1 MEVAGGRPRGGS
13 CLGAD
18 PSLPSAGLRGGSG
31 GGGGGCSIPPPPPPG
46 AAAGPGETERRGRR
60 GEEAALPQPSS
71 ARTCSVARP
80 ARTPARAQG
89 APQKPG
95 ARLAAE
101 VTWGRRRRGPE
112 RAGAAGA
119 DGDRAL
125 RAEWGA
131 TRAHGGV
138 PTGRGGDARALPCSE
153 GGGGAGE
160 GARGGAAKRGPP
172 PAPAILFLPG
182 PGSRAAKP
190 RPPRALLLARLEE
203 SSASGRSLWAPG
215 FPLDRQV
222 GKPIRAR
229 LSAPAPSFGGARFF
243 CEGRA
248 RRQSV
253 VRSPSGVRG
262 DVSLLSPSGVGAVKN
277 VLEEAP
283 LSRGRDLVW
292 GSYLVFLSL
301 PCGVQGGLG
310 PVVENSPLGGE
321 GEVGELGFRGRSGRL
336 WRGCWGYE
344 GVCVR

>member
-112 RAGAAGA
+112 RVGAAGA
-119 DGDRAL
+119 DGDGAL
-125 RAEWGA
+125 RAEGGA
-131 TRAHGGV
+131 HEGV

-190 RPPRALLLARLEE
+190 RPPRARLLARLEE
-203 SSASGRSLWAPG
+203 SSASGRPLWAPG

-253 VRSPSGVRG
+253 VRSSSGLRG

-310 PVVENSPLGGE
+310 PVVENSPLGSE
-321 GEVGELGFRGRSGRL
+321 GEVGELGFRGR
-336 WRGCWGYE
+336 
-344 GVCVR
+344 

>member
-18 PSLPSAGLRGGSG
+18 PSLPSAGLRGGS

-60 GEEAALPQPSS
+60 GEEAALPQPGR
-71 ARTCSVARP
+71 ARTSSVARP

-89 APQKPG
+89 GPQKPG
-95 ARLAAE
+95 ARPAAE
-101 VTWGRRRRGPE
+101 VTWGRQRRGPE

-125 RAEWGA
+125 RTEGGA
-131 TRAHGGV
+131 ARAHRGV

-172 PAPAILFLPG
+172 PAPAILFLSG
-182 PGSRAAKP
+182 PSSRAAKP
-190 RPPRALLLARLEE
+190 RPPRALLLVRLEK
-203 SSASGRSLWAPG
+203 SSASGRPLWAPG

-222 GKPIRAR
+222 GQPMRAR
-229 LSAPAPSFGGARFF
+229 LPAPAHSFGGASFF

-253 VRSPSGVRG
+253 VRSPSGLWGRRF
-262 DVSLLSPSGVGAVKN
+262 SPSSFGGRGGEDCSGRGAPFTGQEPGLGVLPG
-277 VLEEAP
+277 L
-283 LSRGRDLVW
+283 
-292 GSYLVFLSL
+292 LSL

-310 PVVENSPLGGE
+310 PVVENSPFGGE